1 DRSARAARRADPAR
15 PRLAAPRALRLERR
29 RARRDAAPALP
40 PAGAVERATRPSAL
54 SGHDAQLRRLPGAA
68 LQHRLLRAAH
78 DDDCAGAGAR
88 ARRARLLA
96 RRHPRLLQPFRAG
109 AAPALARAASAAA
122 HDHQPGR
129 EEPLRLPLRRLPARR
144 LRPASAHP
152 GADRGLDDRP
162 MRISLVV
169 AAARNGVIGH
179 AGGIPWKLPDDQRF
193 FRALTQGHCIV
204 IGRKTH
210 EEIGRALPGRKNLV
224 VSRTPRAAAG
234 EVEFFTRLVDAIEWA
249 RAHGFAE
256 CFIAGGEG
264 IYREGLAHADCI
276 YLTRV

>member
-1 DRSARAARRADPAR
+1 
-15 PRLAAPRALRLERR
+15 
-29 RARRDAAPALP
+29 
-40 PAGAVERATRPSAL
+40 
-54 SGHDAQLRRLPGAA
+54 
-68 LQHRLLRAAH
+68 
-78 DDDCAGAGAR
+78 
-88 ARRARLLA
+88 
-96 RRHPRLLQPFRAG
+96 
-109 AAPALARAASAAA
+109 
-122 HDHQPGR
+122 
-129 EEPLRLPLRRLPARR
+129 
-144 LRPASAHP
+144 
-152 GADRGLDDRP
+152 

-276 YLTRV
+276 YLTRVDAEPPGDTFFPELDEGVWHCVERRPHARDARHAHAFVFERWERRADLEGAVAGVDGA